1 MIHPVFKNN
10 LGRYIF
16 IAVWVALMVIQTV
29 ILILF
34 YSIPSHLAIVDS
46 IIWNLLFAFL
56 SLGLWFWVRITD
68 IETAKPLSIAI
79 NHFGAAAFSIIAIVS
94 LHKFVLA
101 LIFSKEENFLQF
113 LEVSM
118 PGRMITGVLLYI
130 LISLIFYLFFYIQ
143 NFREKVSREAELK
156 ALIKDAELNWLKL
169 QVNPHFLFNSLNSIN
184 ALAIT
189 APEKAQEMI
198 TRLSELLRYS
208 LKQTPDSLVPLQDEI
223 DNCIKYL
230 EIEKVRFG
238 SRLIYKIDAAYEYL
252 SAKVPSMILQPLFEN
267 AIKHSVAQS
276 AEVSYIFAN
285 VTKEA
290 IGVKISVCNT
300 LSPNPSSTQGT
311 KVGLENIQRRLS
323 LFFGMNNLL
332 TIVKN
337 DKDFCVSI
345 LIPQ

>member
-1 MIHPVFKNN
+1 MIHPVFKSSN
-10 LGRYIF
+10 GRLIF
-16 IAVWVALMVIQTV
+16 IAVWIALMVVQTV
-29 ILILF
+29 ILSLF
-34 YSIPSHLAIVDS
+34 YSLPIFIALTDS
-46 IIWNLLFAFL
+46 ILWNLLFAFL

-94 LHKFVLA
+94 LHKFVLGQ
-101 LIFSKEENFLQF
+101 IFPLEANYLQF
-113 LEVSM
+113 MEASL

-130 LISLIFYLFFYIQ
+130 LISLTFYLFFYIH

-184 ALAIT
+184 ALAIS

-208 LKQTPDSLVPLQDEI
+208 LKQTPDSLVPLQDEV

-238 SRLIYKIDAAYEYL
+238 KRLIYTIDANSDFM

-276 AEVSYIFAN
+276 AEVSYVKAY
-285 VTKEA
+285 VTKENLG
-290 IGVKISVCNT
+290 IKISVCNT
-300 LSPNPSSTQGT
+300 LTPNPPSTSGT
-311 KVGLENIQRRLS
+311 KVGLENIKRRLS

-332 TIVKN
+332 TVVKTEN
-337 DKDFCVSI
+337 DFCVSI